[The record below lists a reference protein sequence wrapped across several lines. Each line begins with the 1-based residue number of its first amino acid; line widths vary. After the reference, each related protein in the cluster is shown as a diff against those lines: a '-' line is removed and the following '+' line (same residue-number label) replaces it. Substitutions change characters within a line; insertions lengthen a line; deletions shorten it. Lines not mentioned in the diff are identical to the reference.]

1 MTIPG
6 GYLDEVAREQRLSTI
21 ASQLG
26 GSVVVAGHSVQH
38 RAITAAVVPGTSASS
53 STTVFINANLHGVE
67 WIGGLCALGVLEA
80 LTTPQG
86 QWLRERATVVVV
98 PCLNPDGFART
109 EAALRSGDRFDLKAV
124 RTNANGVDLNRNF
137 PRPHV
142 DEARG
147 SSWAASAA
155 ALAVSGSSDARRA
168 TWRGPAPMSE
178 PEAIVVDEL
187 LAQHRPHAV
196 LSFHSFMGTLI
207 PPKVTTWREAQ
218 AYRRFARAYRAGQTT
233 RWSPTLMCA
242 PLDVFTGELEDHAHH
257 RHDAWALISEVHP
270 VVRSFVEQPRAPTL
284 FARFNPKDPAPTV
297 DDAVGGALSYLRA
310 ALDTPRPSVRFST

>member
-1 MTIPG
+1 MTIPA
-6 GYLDEVAREQRLSTI
+6 GYLDEAAREERLSRL
-21 ASQLG
+21 ALQLG
-26 GSVVVAGHSVQH
+26 GTVAVAGHSVQH
-38 RAITAAVVPGTSASS
+38 RAITAAVVPASS
-53 STTVFINANLHGVE
+53 SSSSTVFINANLHGVE

-80 LTTPQG
+80 LGTPQG

-109 EAALRSGDRFDLKAV
+109 DAALRRGESFDLKAV